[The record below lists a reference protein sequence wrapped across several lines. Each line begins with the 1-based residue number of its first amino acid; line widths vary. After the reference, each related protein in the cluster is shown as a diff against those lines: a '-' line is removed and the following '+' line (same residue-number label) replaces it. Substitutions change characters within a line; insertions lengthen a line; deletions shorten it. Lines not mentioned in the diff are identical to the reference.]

1 MYVYCTTCA
10 TLKLR
15 FRLGLE
21 VIQISARAM
30 MTDIPLSQ
38 LQPQSVSRCMCAGIA
53 GELQA
58 GLSFKL
64 AGQLDSL
71 TPALVSS
78 SRRGCAKHSM
88 RETQQRATVHT
99 ATAPAGFH
107 FQRTKIAI
115 KFTD

>member
-1 MYVYCTTCA
+1 
-10 TLKLR
+10 
-15 FRLGLE
+15 
-21 VIQISARAM
+21 
-30 MTDIPLSQ
+30 
-38 LQPQSVSRCMCAGIA
+38 MCAGIA

-88 RETQQRATVHT
+88 RATVHT

-115 KFTD
+115 QFTD